1 MPEIKKSKDYNAGF
15 ADVFITTGM
24 NVGDNAYCHITF
36 CRHVVDNLNIPDET
50 NTEAG
55 VNMFLEATSSVTLP
69 MSMAKTWLKQ
79 YLMLLLWIRASLNPL
94 SANLKSRINLSGWSL
109 NSQNLVA

>member
-55 VNMFLEATSSVTLP
+55 VNMFLEATSSV
-69 MSMAKTWLKQ
+69 
-79 YLMLLLWIRASLNPL
+79 
-94 SANLKSRINLSGWSL
+94 
-109 NSQNLVA
+109 

>member
-69 MSMAKTWLKQ
+69 MSMAKNMAQAILNATVMDPGLIEPFERELKKQ
-79 YLMLLLWIRASLNPL
+79 D
-94 SANLKSRINLSGWSL
+94 
-109 NSQNLVA
+109 